1 MTYRKGEMTPK
12 RVDREFP
19 YQVELAIP
27 EGGLKNIRELDAFCR
42 GRGFVVATRRIGKR
56 RRERGSD
63 AVRYCFADPAHADAF
78 LARFGGDR
86 VALPAKKPPA
96 LSIRRR
102 GLWSKW
108 RERG

>member
-1 MTYRKGEMTPK
+1 MIYRKGGMTPK
-12 RVDREFP
+12 QIDREFP

-42 GRGFVVATRRIGKR
+42 GRGVVVTTRGIGKL
-56 RRERGSD
+56 RREGRSK
-63 AVRYCFADPAHADAF
+63 AVRYCFTDPAHADAF

-86 VALPAKKPPA
+86 VALPAQKPPA
-96 LSIRRR
+96 PSIRRR